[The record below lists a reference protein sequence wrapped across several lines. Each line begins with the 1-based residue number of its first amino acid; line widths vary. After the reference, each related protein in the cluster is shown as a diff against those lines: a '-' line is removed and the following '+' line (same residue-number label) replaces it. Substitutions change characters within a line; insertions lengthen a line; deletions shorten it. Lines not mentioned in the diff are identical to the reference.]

1 MNKQVNKQ
9 SKQANLWK
17 DNVSSEI
24 ERYSRLSFIQQAY
37 GFTKHVRVVIIQFSQ
52 HSIMVVAIYRTKK
65 RFNSIKRCE
74 ALVTQLQKVYL
85 NQIMWRSC
93 RF

>member
-37 GFTKHVRVVIIQFSQ
+37 GFTKHVRVVIIQPFSQ
-52 HSIMVVAIYRTKK
+52 YNGGRNLSHKKFETKDSI
-65 RFNSIKRCE
+65 
-74 ALVTQLQKVYL
+74 Q
-85 NQIMWRSC
+85 
-93 RF
+93 